1 MPAAGP
7 RWPLTG
13 GNEKHFSQTDS
24 DVTFPWSL
32 SMGPYC
38 LLEPVNLWSELPWW
52 FSGKE
57 SACNAGDAGLIPGLG
72 RSSGEANGKPL
83 QNFCLDNPTDRGAWR
98 ATVRGIG
105 KSRTRQQLSR
115 QGARFL
121 CVESVY
127 RKLPA
132 TFLFTSSKEKLSKNK
147 QWVMRSRNE
156 ESRNK
161 AWNMRMTSTG
171 KKL

>member
-7 RWPLTG
+7 WWPLTG

-161 AWNMRMTSTG
+161 A
-171 KKL
+171 